1 MATILDKEL
10 KRQIN
15 IDGAEYTLTIDPEG
29 FRLTGKGKRTPE
41 AQLRWSDLLSGDAA
55 LAVSLNAS
63 LSTKS
68 ASKAERGKATA
79 PTSRSTSKKLP
90 R

>member
-1 MATILDKEL
+1 MTTVLDKEV
-10 KRQIN
+10 KRQIT
-15 IDGAEYTLTIDPEG
+15 IDGVEYTLALDPEG

-55 LAVSLNAS
+55 LTVALNAS
-63 LSTKS
+63 LTTKS
-68 ASKAERGKATA
+68 ASKAGRGQVSA
-79 PTSRSTSKKLP
+79 PTNRGVTKKSP